1 LFIAFAILDQADT
14 FDALVDLLN
23 AFTGQSWTGD
33 DLVEQGK
40 AILKMERD
48 FNFRAGMTEKDDRL
62 PEYFKKE
69 KLAPHN
75 IVFAVKDEDLDQV
88 HNW

>member
-1 LFIAFAILDQADT
+1 MSPSLSLKTNFSYYHLNGAALFARSSAQ
-14 FDALVDLLN
+14 
-23 AFTGQSWTGD
+23 
-33 DLVEQGK
+33 
-40 AILKMERD
+40 MERD

-69 KLAPHN
+69 KLPPHN
-75 IVFAVKDEDLDQV
+75 ITFAVKDEDLDQV